1 MDFNM
6 LLRPGVVNAFST
18 GMQQGQQQAMDQRRM
33 ALQEQQAAR
42 QAQMSQ
48 MQLAKFQREEAA
60 IQQLQKQL
68 SAAGT
73 DIEKQAQAFINSG
86 NPELM
91 TKGSTMIQKLEQH
104 RRNQA
109 VLGRLFPDLIAAPA
123 APAAAPAA
131 PTAPAAAPTAPAARY
146 TGTEMTPAQLAPY
159 QAAAQQGN
167 ADAAQMLSAY
177 AQKFPANAMAPAQP
191 PVNALAQRQGGG
203 ITGMSI
209 NELIKRKFI
218 AEGMGNDPQAKAVVS
233 MIKTEIESRKQ
244 PDLVRQYEYAKSQG
258 YTGSFADFK
267 QLSRAQQTV
276 TVSTDKAY
284 KGAVATGGAKTDL
297 EIYDA
302 AQAAPNQIAKLDETL
317 SILRSQDI
325 NTGIGAELFTVLD
338 QARAQF
344 LADKKAGKRVS
355 STQYLDSL
363 LGSDVFPQISA
374 LGIGAKGLDTPA
386 EREFL
391 RQVMTGTITL
401 NKDTLIK
408 MAELRRK
415 GIESNV
421 TKFNKLVDD
430 GSLDDFFDA
439 RRRPKEKVVLPTT
452 SKTASPSLM
461 EQIPAG
467 RGAAAAQPP
476 KPGLTVTRK
485 GTVNGRRVVEYSD
498 GSIEYAD

>member
-18 GMQQGQQQAMDQRRM
+18 GMQQGQQQVMDQRRM

-48 MQLAKFQREEAA
+48 LQLAKFQRDEAELT
-60 IQQLQKQL
+60 QLKARLQ
-68 SAAGT
+68 AAGQT
-73 DIEKQAQAFINSG
+73 GDIAEMFKAMAQSP
-86 NPELM
+86 NPEL
-91 TKGSTMIQKLEQH
+91 IQKGILGLQKLDEH

-109 VLGRLFPDLIAAPA
+109 VLGRLFPDLIAATA
-123 APAAAPAA
+123 APAAAPA
-131 PTAPAAAPTAPAARY
+131 APAARY

-177 AQKFPANAMAPAQP
+177 TQKFPTNAMAPAQP

-203 ITGMSI
+203 ITGRSTE
-209 NELIKRKFI
+209 ELRK
-218 AEGMGNDPQAKAVVS
+218 AQLMLGGMEGDPRAKTLSS
-233 MIKTEIESRKQ
+233 MIEKEIESRKQ
-244 PDLVRQYEYAKSQG
+244 PDAVRQYEYAKSQG

-267 QLSRAQQTV
+267 QLNRPQQTV
-276 TVSTDKAY
+276 NVSTDKAY
-284 KGAVATGGAKTDL
+284 KGAVAKGGAATDL

-430 GSLDDFFDA
+430 GSFDDFFEA

-452 SKTASPSLM
+452 PKTASPSLV

-498 GSIEYAD
+498 GSIVYAD